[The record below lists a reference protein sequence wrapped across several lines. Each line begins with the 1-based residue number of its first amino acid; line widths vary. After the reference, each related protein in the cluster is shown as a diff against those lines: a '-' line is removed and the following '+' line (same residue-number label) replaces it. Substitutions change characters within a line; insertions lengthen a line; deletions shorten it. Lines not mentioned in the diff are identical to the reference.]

1 MDIICETSVKNYS
14 TVRFYSVISN
24 YNDILFAVQRKI
36 NTDKSNGI
44 TQIYSYLKK
53 SKLLYFSIYEYYE
66 FQTIL
71 GSYSSLSLFPKTRFL
86 LKRNLQINFK
96 HWDIPLYKGI
106 LGSRN
111 IEYEIYKDILE

>member
-1 MDIICETSVKNYS
+1 M
-14 TVRFYSVISN
+14 
-24 YNDILFAVQRKI
+24 
-36 NTDKSNGI
+36 
-44 TQIYSYLKK
+44 
-53 SKLLYFSIYEYYE
+53 LYFSIVKISIYLEFVKMFLWDYE

-71 GSYSSLSLFPKTRFL
+71 GSYSSHIFLF
-86 LKRNLQINFK
+86 KRNLQINFR